1 MINGKDDGRRTAPD
15 PGNTL
20 FIVYVGFVACLI
32 LLSMVL
38 DGYAAV
44 VAGDSGEVSLSEIRQ
59 GSLLFSAR
67 SDKGGFI
74 AAPQLSQDVE
84 IYISGMTSRTM
95 VRQRFLNRT
104 DQWQEAIYVFPLPDE
119 SAVDQLRMKIGDRI
133 IEGEIKEK
141 EEAKKVYEQARKDG
155 KKASLLSQ
163 ERPNVFTMA
172 VANIGPGEEVEV
184 EIEFQQVVALSDGIF
199 SIHFPM
205 VVAPRYIPGTP
216 LLQNS
221 EQKEIQFSG
230 TGWAKDTDRVVDASR
245 ITPPVALAG
254 EQNLNPVRLMVE
266 LAAGFSVARVESLYH
281 GITVATEE
289 GEVKLIR
296 FDGNV
301 KADRDFVLEWEAA
314 EQTQPQ
320 AALFSENRGDATYL
334 LMMLNPPTLDLSK
347 QAPPEGTCFCAGHIR
362 FHGWNID
369 CSGAGSV
376 DPRYF
381 TP

>member
-199 SIHFPM
+199 SIHFPWWSLLDIFR
-205 VVAPRYIPGTP
+205 VLLSCKTPNRRKFNLVELDGPRIPIGLLMHPELP
-216 LLQNS
+216 LLLLL
-221 EQKEIQFSG
+221 
-230 TGWAKDTDRVVDASR
+230 R
-245 ITPPVALAG
+245 
-254 EQNLNPVRLMVE
+254 
-266 LAAGFSVARVESLYH
+266 
-281 GITVATEE
+281 
-289 GEVKLIR
+289 
-296 FDGNV
+296 
-301 KADRDFVLEWEAA
+301 
-314 EQTQPQ
+314 
-320 AALFSENRGDATYL
+320 EN
-334 LMMLNPPTLDLSK
+334 K
-347 QAPPEGTCFCAGHIR
+347 I
-362 FHGWNID
+362 
-369 CSGAGSV
+369 
-376 DPRYF
+376 
-381 TP
+381 

>member
-1 MINGKDDGRRTAPD
+1 
-15 PGNTL
+15 
-20 FIVYVGFVACLI
+20 
-32 LLSMVL
+32 
-38 DGYAAV
+38 
-44 VAGDSGEVSLSEIRQ
+44 
-59 GSLLFSAR
+59 
-67 SDKGGFI
+67 
-74 AAPQLSQDVE
+74 
-84 IYISGMTSRTM
+84 
-95 VRQRFLNRT
+95 
-104 DQWQEAIYVFPLPDE
+104 
-119 SAVDQLRMKIGDRI
+119 
-133 IEGEIKEK
+133 
-141 EEAKKVYEQARKDG
+141 
-155 KKASLLSQ
+155 
-163 ERPNVFTMA
+163 
-172 VANIGPGEEVEV
+172 
-184 EIEFQQVVALSDGIF
+184 
-199 SIHFPM
+199 
-205 VVAPRYIPGTP
+205 
-216 LLQNS
+216 
-221 EQKEIQFSG
+221 
-230 TGWAKDTDRVVDASR
+230 
-245 ITPPVALAG
+245 
-254 EQNLNPVRLMVE
+254 MVE